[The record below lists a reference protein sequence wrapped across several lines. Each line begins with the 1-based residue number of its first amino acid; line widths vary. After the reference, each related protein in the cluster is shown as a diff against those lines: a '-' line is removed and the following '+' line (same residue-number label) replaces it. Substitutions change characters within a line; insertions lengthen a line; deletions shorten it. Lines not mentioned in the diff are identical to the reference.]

1 VLTQTGTRGIIRKA
15 AGGPIRLEGVES
27 TVQARERLA
36 VKVFISYS
44 TAVDQIIA
52 LRLQTMAAVYGL
64 TTYVPPATTRQSL
77 TAEFTPEVLTQLNE
91 SDVVLAVITHK
102 PVPSAVNEMDFA
114 LRLAKLLIPVV
125 SANVPPENYQGFQHF
140 VLNLADLAQ
149 TEREIVTFLTK
160 KQQSETGKAALLGLA
175 TLALGLLLLGKQSD

>member
-1 VLTQTGTRGIIRKA
+1 
-15 AGGPIRLEGVES
+15 
-27 TVQARERLA
+27 

-64 TTYVPPATTRQSL
+64 TTYVPPATTRQSPTGEL
-77 TAEFTPEVLTQLNE
+77 IPEVLAQLNE
-91 SDVVLAVITHK
+91 SDVVLAVITHN
-102 PVPSAVNEMDFA
+102 PVPAAVNEMNFA
-114 LRLAKLLIPVV
+114 VQFGRLLIPIV
-125 SANVPPENYQGFQHF
+125 SASVSPENYQGFQHF
-140 VLNLADLAQ
+140 VLNLTDLAE
-149 TEREIVTFLTK
+149 TEKEIVTFLAK